1 MNNDIITPATGPL
14 DVICNID
21 DLPCGRTNFKAII
34 AGKVKRVTVDKNAC
48 DSRIII
54 WNDSAQSRYDPDADL
69 HTFRVGGYRGDYR
82 RLLRL
87 RHVAKAAEI
96 EQAQKVLF
104 DNRDL
109 I

>member
-1 MNNDIITPATGPL
+1 MNNDIITPATGPS
-14 DVICNID
+14 DIICNID
-21 DLPCGRTNFKAII
+21 ELPCGRTNFKVTV
-34 AGKVKRVTVDKNAC
+34 AGKAKRVCVDKNAC
-48 DSRIII
+48 DSRIAV
-54 WNDSAQSRYDPDADL
+54 WNDSARSRYDPDADL
-69 HTFRVGGYRGDYR
+69 HTIHVGGRRCCG